1 MSTLPSTVQSTSGT
15 FPFHQVSHRRNRMV
29 ERRASG
35 AEMRIVIVEWRIKK
49 GHEAAFLDYWS
60 KNETIEDRSGLIGE
74 YLSHVEDQKDC
85 LWITLEFG
93 ESWTTYVNVGFWSD
107 AAAFRE
113 QVGPKINDQRPALPF
128 EHQKRRRTF
137 LCPDRW
143 RIGGTMLPATSH
155 GLVQ

>member
-1 MSTLPSTVQSTSGT
+1 MSMLPSITRSKAEIAPFVQTG
-15 FPFHQVSHRRNRMV
+15 HRLDRRV

-49 GHEAAFLDYWS
+49 GQEATFLDYWS
-60 KNETIEDRSGLIGE
+60 KTEAIEDRSGLIGE
-74 YLSHVEDQKDC
+74 YLSHVEDQEDC

-93 ESWTTYVNVGFWSD
+93 EGWSTYVNVGVWSD

-143 RIGGTMLPATSH
+143 RVGDATLPATSH